1 MRHKIHPAVFDPI
14 IQDVVHRHPN
24 EIKKYKLYK
33 LVENYPMEIY
43 LGKEWEHLRDKFG
56 RDFFMKIMATMI
68 IDKASNV
75 VVKYE
80 NKLYLIK
87 SRCFTTVEDEDFGNC
102 HSFGWMFLNTDF
114 SYVNSDDATNLD
126 NYINLVKSLD
136 GLLIDL
142 DYPYTENVLEATDTT
157 TSE

>member
-43 LGKEWEHLRDKFG
+43 LGRVSKVLAEKFG
-56 RDFFMKIMATMI
+56 NSFYKILSTMI
-68 IDKASNV
+68 IDKTENV
-75 VVKYE
+75 LIKLD

-87 SRCFTTVEDEDFGNC
+87 SRCFTSVEDEDVENC
-102 HSFGWMFLNTDF
+102 HSFGWMFLNTNFCYTNMDDINNTEN
-114 SYVNSDDATNLD
+114 YV
-126 NYINLVKSLD
+126 NLVKRLD